1 MVENH
6 PFEPWLPDNARL
18 LMLGTFPP
26 AEKRWCMPWY
36 YPNFQND
43 MWRIFGIIYFQDK
56 FHFVDVE
63 KKTYRLDA
71 IKEFLREKG
80 VAIYDTAQ
88 QVIRTK
94 IRHPTR
100 TCRLCSPPIST
111 ACSASCPI
119 AGRYSQPASL
129 PRRYFQ
135 NTSASRKSLKWEV
148 MQNSSSR
155 AADSVCTAC
164 PPVPVPILWQWRR
177 RLNSTA
183 RCLMKSY
190 RRIIEYER

>member
-6 PFEPWLPDNARL
+6 PFEPWLPENARL

-56 FHFVDVE
+56 LQFVDVE

-71 IKEFLREKG
+71 IKKFLREKG

-94 IRHPTR
+94 N
-100 TCRLCSPPIST
+100 T
-111 ACSASCPI
+111 ASDKDLQI
-119 AGRYSQPASL
+119 VQPADLDGMLRQLPHCRAVPQPVSL

-155 AADSVCTAC
+155 DAVSVCTAC
-164 PPVPVPILWQWRR
+164 PPVPVPIPWQWRR

>member
-6 PFEPWLPDNARL
+6 PFEPWLPENARL

-26 AEKRWCMPWY
+26 AAKRWCMPWY

-63 KKTYRLDA
+63 KKTYRLYA

-94 IRHPTR
+94 N
-100 TCRLCSPPIST
+100 T
-111 ACSASCPI
+111 ASDKDLQIVQPADLDVEARCL
-119 AGRYSQPASL
+119 QPASL

-135 NTSASRKSLKWEV
+135 NTSASRKSLRWEA
-148 MQNSSSR
+148 MPNSSSR
-155 AADSVCTAC
+155 GADSVCTAC

-190 RRIIEYER
+190 RKNLIERI